1 MYGRACVTDDEQE
14 LAFREELLK
23 VRAVLEDGEVFVA
36 EADGGFVEA
45 SKYFLWNSLNFFIF
59 FNILKTYPIFED
71 NETYIYTFN
80 KFNS

>member
-45 SKYFLWNSLNFFIF
+45 SKYFL
-59 FNILKTYPIFED
+59 
-71 NETYIYTFN
+71 
-80 KFNS
+80 